1 MKDRLA
7 RPLNLTIESDPFFFL
22 INRFIVYLLCLWQ
35 EELPVLCSQDSL
47 GCLFVLRALSLLFE
61 EGSVTG
67 LELHHSMSLLVSAF
81 HAFVARISRCA
92 HL

>member
-1 MKDRLA
+1 M
-7 RPLNLTIESDPFFFL
+7 
-22 INRFIVYLLCLWQ
+22 
-35 EELPVLCSQDSL
+35 LCSQDSL
-47 GCLFVLRALSLLFE
+47 GCLSVLRALSLLFE